1 MAVLVVFKYLIR
13 FKEKI
18 GPYIINKKIRRFYI
32 IKNIIGQGMSSKVK
46 IYFGY
51 IQVIQ
56 GENIK
61 TKEKAALKVF
71 NNKYFNKI
79 PNGNVKLKVFN
90 KLLKVTIYK

>member
-51 IQVIQ
+51 I
-56 GENIK
+56 
-61 TKEKAALKVF
+61 
-71 NNKYFNKI
+71 
-79 PNGNVKLKVFN
+79 
-90 KLLKVTIYK
+90 